1 MIVRIYICVCP
12 AVMSIKAQPNF
23 GHISTL
29 FLNIISTHVLV
40 KIVSCTCHAAITMA
54 TAISPPA
61 PNADPVITG
70 MTNVFSER
78 K

>member
-1 MIVRIYICVCP
+1 MYDRTYIYICP
-12 AVMSIKAQPNF
+12 DVMSIKAQPNF

-29 FLNIISTHVLV
+29 FLNMISTHVLV

-61 PNADPVITG
+61 PNADPIITG